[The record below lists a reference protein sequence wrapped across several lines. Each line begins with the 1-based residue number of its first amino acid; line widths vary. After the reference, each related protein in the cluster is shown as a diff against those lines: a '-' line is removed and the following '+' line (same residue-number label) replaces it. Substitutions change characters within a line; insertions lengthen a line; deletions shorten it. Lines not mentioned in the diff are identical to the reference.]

1 MGAGKPPTYD
11 FQSWDGVLFEPA
23 KRAMTEADKERLK
36 RRSKK
41 QNPGTTV
48 GTPLPNGRDIR
59 GNGQISQ
66 NIEHRPNGRDITSLT
81 SSLHLEAV
89 GGGAP
94 HSAVA
99 AADER
104 PDWATPVLTE
114 VFGKER
120 DRVLRN
126 LAKIPIEKYTKRKQ
140 AREEFE
146 AEMAAGEVDLSLS
159 RRRRV

>member
-1 MGAGKPPTYD
+1 M
-11 FQSWDGVLFEPA
+11 EH
-23 KRAMTEADKERLK
+23 R
-36 RRSKK
+36 
-41 QNPGTTV
+41 
-48 GTPLPNGRDIR
+48 PNGRDIR
-59 GNGQISQ
+59 NDEGV
-66 NIEHRPNGRDITSLT
+66 PNGRDITSLT

-94 HSAVA
+94 HHAVA

-104 PDWATPVLTE
+104 PDWSTPVLTE

-120 DRVLRN
+120 DRLLKN

-140 AREEFE
+140 TREEFE
-146 AEMAAGEVDLSLS
+146 AEMAAGGVDLSLS